1 MERRNVFAP
10 LALAAAAIFVF
21 SNHSSTVTAQE
32 LSAQEFFA
40 AEARGEFSTPH
51 TKRRAQKAQ
60 RQEIQTQQRVRIPV
74 PAQAQPVSAA
84 RSNPFAGVN
93 LGGSWLTS
101 NLGAS
106 RPAGAPGAW
115 CGYAMRM
122 EMVSQG
128 HGDPG
133 PQFNLVSHWCRI
145 GTAAPVGAIGSIFVS
160 RGHVSKV
167 VAGDCPPGRV
177 ATISGNATG
186 RRVSHMCE
194 PIASAVCS
202 RWPGRV

>member
-1 MERRNVFAP
+1 MERFRIAA
-10 LALAAAAIFVF
+10 LACVAAAALTFVF
-21 SNHSSTVTAQE
+21 QPAFATDGTMPSSP
-32 LSAQEFFA
+32 QEFSA
-40 AEARGEFSTPH
+40 ASARGEFSAPKT
-51 TKRRAQKAQ
+51 A
-60 RQEIQTQQRVRIPV
+60 RQIQTGNTARQQRIPV
-74 PAQAQPVSAA
+74 PSPVQQAAVTQISPI
-84 RSNPFAGVN
+84 AGLG
-93 LGGSWLTS
+93 LGGSWLAS
-101 NLGAS
+101 NLGAA
-106 RPAGAPGAW
+106 RPSGAPGAW

-194 PIASAVCS
+194 PISSAVCS
-202 RWPGRV
+202 RWPGRI

>member
-1 MERRNVFAP
+1 MERIRIAALPV
-10 LALAAAAIFVF
+10 LAIAGLMFV
-21 SNHSSTVTAQE
+21 SDSISAMT
-32 LSAQEFFA
+32 AQEFFA
-40 AEARGEFSTPH
+40 AEARGEFNSSQQKQRTQ
-51 TKRRAQKAQ
+51 RAVRMQPQQARIATQ
-60 RQEIQTQQRVRIPV
+60 PQTQH
-74 PAQAQPVSAA
+74 ASLGQPGA
-84 RSNPFAGVN
+84 FAGLS
-93 LGGSWLTS
+93 LGGSWLAS
-101 NLGAS
+101 NMGAA

-133 PQFNLVSHWCRI
+133 PEFNLVSHWCRV
-145 GTAAPVGAIGSIFVS
+145 GSPAPVGAVGSIFVS

-186 RRVSHMCE
+186 RRVSQMCE

-202 RWPGRV
+202 RWPGKVNS